1 LLPAEKYS
9 GIEEAISSSYTTEKD
24 IPSMGNKKMKVNGSE
39 FFFFYFMKVG
49 ERIKIELFLFPSR
62 NNRTV
67 QFSSCSKGSG
77 VGTL

>member
-39 FFFFYFMKVG
+39 IFFF
-49 ERIKIELFLFPSR
+49 IS
-62 NNRTV
+62 
-67 QFSSCSKGSG
+67 
-77 VGTL
+77 